1 MSIGEEEG
9 KEERT
14 SDTASV
20 LGHADIDTGLDGLA
34 DERAQGRT
42 EVGIKVRV
50 VLDQAAGVGVST
62 SVHENDTT
70 KRV

>member
-1 MSIGEEEG
+1 MSVKCRQG

-20 LGHADIDTGLDGLA
+20 LGHADIDTGLDSLA

-42 EVGIKVRV
+42 EVGVKVRV
-50 VLDQAAGVGVST
+50 VLDQAANVGVGT